1 MYISSVKNEIM
12 PTNNAKIKL
21 AEITQNLISEK
32 GDANLLKSSIEELKL
47 LLEKVSGL
55 NQEAP
60 INSENIL
67 LPTGKA
73 IGPKWA
79 GMCIEDVPRTHK
91 FIKGILSAVQEVL
104 EKNPKKPVTILYAG
118 TGPFATLVLPLLPL
132 FEPSQLQL
140 ILLEVNKVS
149 IESLKRIIKG
159 FDAYEYIKAIYHC
172 DAANFIVPSE
182 FEADILLI
190 ECMQHALLREPQVGI
205 TYNLLPQMKK
215 DIVLIPEEISLHVA
229 LVDMEKK
236 AEYLSIDNNAEKD
249 YYENSEA
256 VFTLNKMEVLQNNSE
271 FKKEGFQ
278 FPEKEVSF
286 SEEQLSNHDFIT
298 VSTEITIFKDISL
311 NIDESGLTVPMLLAD
326 LNHDQKVIGAKTQ
339 YIVGTEPGLTSQLL
353 RS

>member
-1 MYISSVKNEIM
+1 MKTENVKKE
-12 PTNNAKIKL
+12 L
-21 AEITQNLISEK
+21 AEITQKLTAKNVDSLELQNAIA
-32 GDANLLKSSIEELKL
+32 DLKS

-60 INSENIL
+60 INSENIM

-79 GMCIEDVPRTHK
+79 GMCLEDMPRTYK
-91 FIKGILSAVQEVL
+91 FIKGIHGAVQKVL
-104 EKNPKKPVTILYAG
+104 AENPKKPVTILYAG
-118 TGPFATLVLPLLPL
+118 TGPFAPLVLPLLTL
-132 FEPSQLQL
+132 YQPSELQL
-140 ILLEVNKVS
+140 IFLEVNTVS

-172 DAANFIVPSE
+172 DAANFILPSE

-205 TYNLLPQMKK
+205 TYNLLPQLKK
-215 DIVLIPEEISLHVA
+215 NAILIPEEISLHLA
-229 LVDMEKK
+229 LVDMDKK
-236 AEYLSIDNNAEKD
+236 TEYLSNDENSSERD

-256 VFTLNKMEVLQNNSE
+256 VFTLNKKEVLENNSD

-278 FPEKEVSF
+278 FPEKEVRF
-286 SEEQLSNHDFIT
+286 SDEQLSKHDFIT
-298 VSTEITIFKDISL
+298 VSTEITIFENISL
-311 NIDESGLTVPMLLAD
+311 NIDESGLTVPLFLAD
-326 LNHDQKVIGAKTQ
+326 LNHDQKIVGAKTQ
-339 YIVGTEPGLTSQLL
+339 YIVGAEPGLASQLV

>member
-1 MYISSVKNEIM
+1 MYISTAKSEIM
-12 PTNNAKIKL
+12 PTNNAKRKL

-32 GDANLLKSSIEELKL
+32 VEADGLKKSIEELKS

-67 LPTGKA
+67 LPSGKA

-79 GMCIEDVPRTHK
+79 GMCLEDIPRTHK
-91 FIKGILSAVQEVL
+91 FIKGIHSAVQEVL

-118 TGPFATLVLPLLPL
+118 TGPYATLVLPLLSL

-140 ILLEVNKVS
+140 ILLEVNTVS

-182 FEADILLI
+182 FETDILLV
-190 ECMQHALLREPQVGI
+190 ECMQHALVREPQVGI
-205 TYNLLPQMKK
+205 TYNLLPQMK
-215 DIVLIPEEISLHVA
+215 DEVILIPEEISLHVA
-229 LVDMEKK
+229 LIDLEKK
-236 AEYLSIDNNAEKD
+236 AEYLTNDNNSKKD
-249 YYENSEA
+249 YYENSDS
-256 VFTLNKMEVLQNNSE
+256 VFTLNKKEVLEKSTE
-271 FKKEGFQ
+271 FKEEGFQ
-278 FPEKEVSF
+278 FPEREVSF
-286 SEEQLSNHDFIT
+286 TEEQLSNYDFIA
-298 VSTEITIFKDISL
+298 VSTEITIFKNISL
-311 NIDESGLTVPMLLAD
+311 SIDESGLTAPMLLAD
-326 LNHDQKVIGAKTQ
+326 LNHDQKVTGAKTQ
-339 YIVGTEPGLTSQLL
+339 YVVGTEPGLASQLV

>member
-1 MYISSVKNEIM
+1 MKTENVKKE
-12 PTNNAKIKL
+12 L
-21 AEITQNLISEK
+21 AEITQKLTAENVDSLELQNAIA
-32 GDANLLKSSIEELKL
+32 DLKS

-60 INSENIL
+60 INSENIM

-79 GMCIEDVPRTHK
+79 GMCLEDMPRTYK
-91 FIKGILSAVQEVL
+91 FIKGIHGAVQKVL
-104 EKNPKKPVTILYAG
+104 AENPKKPVTILYAG
-118 TGPFATLVLPLLPL
+118 TGPFAPLVLPLLTL
-132 FEPSQLQL
+132 YQPSELQL
-140 ILLEVNKVS
+140 IFLEVNTVS

-172 DAANFIVPSE
+172 DAANFILPSE

-205 TYNLLPQMKK
+205 TYNLLPQLKK
-215 DIVLIPEEISLHVA
+215 NAILIPEEISLHLA
-229 LVDMEKK
+229 LVDMDKK
-236 AEYLSIDNNAEKD
+236 TEYLSNDENSSEKD

-256 VFTLNKMEVLQNNSE
+256 VFTLNKKEVLENNSD

-278 FPEKEVSF
+278 FPEKEVRF
-286 SEEQLSNHDFIT
+286 SEDQLSKHDFIT
-298 VSTEITIFKDISL
+298 VSTEITIFANISL
-311 NIDESGLTVPMLLAD
+311 NIDESGLTVPLFLAD
-326 LNHDQKVIGAKTQ
+326 LNHDQKIVGAKTQ
-339 YIVGTEPGLTSQLL
+339 YIVGAEPGLASQLV